1 VNAIVLPDNLPSVGN
16 ARLPEVYAHAK
27 VALQECAKIDE
38 CKDWADKAE
47 AMASYA
53 RQANDDAMH
62 KMADRIQARA
72 IRRCGVLLKEI
83 EPSPGARTDQ
93 PRGDAPPRSRSE
105 AAKDAGLSD
114 DQRKTVLRVAN
125 VPEAE
130 FEKAVESDNPPTVT
144 DLAEQGTVKKPLVD
158 LGGRTPEEFAEAT
171 RLIGLIA
178 HISRTGSALDIDLAA
193 RGLSKQD
200 KIGLLT
206 AIIVAVD
213 WLHTVTVRVRR
224 ALHDDERP

>member
-1 VNAIVLPDNLPSVGN
+1 MNAIILPDNLPSASS

-27 VALQECAKIDE
+27 QALEACVKIDE
-38 CKDWADKAE
+38 CQDWADKAE

-72 IRRCGVLLKEI
+72 IRRCGVLLKEV
-83 EPSPGARTDQ
+83 EPAKNQYDASAREGTR
-93 PRGDAPPRSRSE
+93 PSRSK
-105 AAKDAGLSD
+105 AAEDAGLSEH
-114 DQRKTVLRVAN
+114 QRKTALRVAN

-130 FEKAVESDNPPTVT
+130 FERAVESDKPPTVT
-144 DLAEQGTVKKPLVD
+144 YLAEEGTAKKPLVD
-158 LGGRTPEEFAEAT
+158 LGDRNPEEFAEAT

-178 HISRTGSALDIDLAA
+178 HIKRSGDPIDIDLAV

-200 KIGLLT
+200 KIGLIT
-206 AIIVAVD
+206 ALIVAED
-213 WLHTVTVRVRR
+213 WLQRVTVKVRK
-224 ALHDDERP
+224 ALV